1 MNTNQLSLTFGIV
14 LLSLCYY
21 LPYLMLLAIPFI
33 IIYFKPTAPIKSSN
47 YNPPEEPPELKLF
60 IFRKNKLAYLQT
72 VFWTSKR
79 KTILTRDKFT
89 CQSCGITN
97 VPLHVHHLRD
107 YDKLGYE
114 SLDALVA
121 VCEECHSYQ
130 HLVYGYPQTYDDYMN
145 WNVQL
150 IKRIRDDETTN

>member
-1 MNTNQLSLTFGIV
+1 MNTNQLALIIGIV
-14 LLSLCYY
+14 LLILCYY
-21 LPYLMLLAIPFI
+21 VPYLMLLAIPLI
-33 IIYFKPTAPIKSSN
+33 IIYFKPTAPVKSTN
-47 YNPPEEPPELKLF
+47 YTTPEEPAELKLF
-60 IFRKNKLAYLQT
+60 IYRQNKRAYLQT

-107 YDKLGYE
+107 YDKLGDE
-114 SLDALVA
+114 SLDSLVS
-121 VCEECHSYQ
+121 VCSDCHTYQ
-130 HLVYGYPQTYDDYMN
+130 HLVYGYPQTYEDYMN

-150 IKRIRDDETTN
+150 IKRIQNDKRI